1 MRRTTLRW
9 SLVALLLAGAVA
21 TVRLLPVQRWLLAL
35 VAAVQDAGLAGASL
49 YVAVYVVATVCLL
62 PGSLLTLA
70 AGFIYGPV
78 YGTPVALVAANL
90 GATAAF
96 LLARSTLREQVQRRL
111 EKQPRF
117 AALDALVGEH
127 GFRVVALL
135 RLSPLFP
142 FTLLNYALGLTRVS
156 LRAYFVASLLGML
169 PGTFLYVYLGSL
181 VPTAAALVSGQ
192 RPEGGPAGQAL
203 FWGGLAAT
211 AAVTLVITRLARRA
225 LARATPPPGA
235 TPGALPP

>member
-9 SLVALLLAGAVA
+9 SLFALLLAGAVA
-21 TVRLLPVQRWLLAL
+21 AVRLMPVQRWVLAL

-181 VPTAAALVSGQ
+181 VPSAAALVSGQ
-192 RPEGGPAGQAL
+192 RPEGGAAGQAL

-225 LARATPPPGA
+225 LARAAPPPGA